1 MMDYKVLCLFTQI
14 LQICYNVDWLFRII
28 LFYGYANISASPNV
42 IYFEGNVIT
51 HQHIA
56 IRSTTNSNI
65 PLGHADHMMLTNK
78 Y

>member
-1 MMDYKVLCLFTQI
+1 MMDYKVLCLFTKF
-14 LQICYNVDWLFRII
+14 LQICYHVDWLFRII
-28 LFYGYANISASPNV
+28 LFYDYANISAPHV
-42 IYFEGNVIT
+42 IYFEDNVIT

-56 IRSTTNSNI
+56 IRSTINSNI